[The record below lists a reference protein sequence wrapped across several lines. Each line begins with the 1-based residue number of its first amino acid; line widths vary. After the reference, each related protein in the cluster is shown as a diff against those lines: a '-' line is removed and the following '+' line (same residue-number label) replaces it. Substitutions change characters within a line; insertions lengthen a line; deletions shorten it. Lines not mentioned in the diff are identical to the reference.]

1 MKILALEFSSSKRS
15 VALAQS
21 DASGGI
27 AILATAQEGGRET
40 GPLRMIEDSLNQA
53 HWSRADVE
61 CIAVGLGPGSYT
73 GIRIAISIAQGWQL
87 ERGLQLLGRRSGE
100 RS

>member
-53 HWSRADVE
+53 HWSRADVD
-61 CIAVGLGPGSYT
+61 CIALGLGPGRYT
-73 GIRIAISIAQGWQL
+73 GIPIAISIAQGSQL
-87 ERGLQLLGRRSGE
+87 ARAWKLLGVSSDEGC
-100 RS
+100 